1 MSLSQVQKLAA
12 QTVVA
17 VGEGRNLADEL
28 ASLLRAHPDLSP
40 QDKGMLQDLAYG
52 VQRYAGSL
60 KFMLG
65 RMLNSP
71 LSNPQLEALL
81 LVALYQLAYTRNAP
95 HAVVNEAVA
104 QIARIGRGQYRSLA
118 NALLRRFLRERDKLQ
133 AAARRDDT
141 AKYNLPAWLLAYL
154 QNRYPKHWHNIA
166 TAFQSHP
173 PLTLRVNRRHSDAE
187 SYLTTLQAAGLDG
200 KILGSHSIR
209 LDQAVPV
216 AKLPGFAEGVVSV
229 QDFGAQQAALI
240 LDVQNGERVLD
251 ACAAPGGKS
260 GHILESADCE
270 LTAIDIDPQRLQ
282 RVKDNLDRL
291 GFKAELHCAPAQDLA
306 AWYDGRPFDAVLAD
320 IPCTASGTVKRNPD
334 IKWLRRPAD
343 GVKTARQQAAL
354 LDALWQAVK
363 PGGRML
369 LATCS
374 LFEEEN
380 QEQCRRFLSRHP
392 DAESVTEQLLLPNDK
407 QDGFYYALIR
417 KRPPL

>member
-17 VGEGRNLADEL
+17 VGESRNLADEL

-118 NALLRRFLRERDKLQ
+118 NALLRRFLREQEKLQ

-141 AKYNLPAWLLAYL
+141 AKYNRPAWLLAYL

-354 LDALWQAVK
+354 LDALWQTVK